1 MTKNLDSHKSN
12 LTTDAGAP
20 IGDNQNSMTAGNR
33 GPVLIQDV
41 ALLEKLAHFNR
52 ERIPERVVHAKG
64 AGAHGYFEVTNDLT
78 EYTKADFLSEIGK
91 KTPVFTRFSTV
102 AGESGSADTLR
113 DPRGFAVKLYTDEGN
128 YDIVGNN
135 TPIFF
140 IRDAIKFPDFIHT
153 QKRDPQTHLKNH
165 NAIWDFWSL
174 SPESLHQVTIL
185 MSDRGI
191 PATFRHMHGFG
202 SHTFKWTN
210 AAGESVWVKYHFKT
224 EQGIKNLTAEVA
236 EELAGS
242 NPDYHTEDL
251 FNAIENGD
259 APAWKL
265 CVQIMPLADADH
277 YRFNPF
283 DVTKVWS
290 QKDYPLIEV
299 GRMVLDHNTDNYF
312 AEVEQVTFTPGNIVP
327 GVDFSPDKLLQ
338 GRLFAYGDAHRH
350 RVGANSHLL
359 PINRPKNEVKNYHR
373 DGAMRSDANGG
384 SSVYYEPNSLGG
396 PTETLANKQA
406 SFEVH
411 GMADSVAYDD
421 DDHYTQ
427 AGDLYRLL
435 SEDGKTRLIAN
446 IVGHMQPVE
455 DEAIKVRQI
464 QHFLKADPEYGT
476 RVAAGLGINI

>member
-1 MTKNLDSHKSN
+1 
-12 LTTDAGAP
+12 
-20 IGDNQNSMTAGNR
+20 MTAGNR

-299 GRMVLDHNTDNYF
+299 GRMVLDRNTDNYF

-464 QHFLKADPEYGT
+464 QHFLKADPEYGA

>member
-1 MTKNLDSHKSN
+1 
-12 LTTDAGAP
+12 
-20 IGDNQNSMTAGNR
+20 MTAGNR

-265 CVQIMPLADADH
+265 CVQIMPLADADN

-299 GRMVLDHNTDNYF
+299 GRMVLDRNTDNYF

-350 RVGANSHLL
+350 RVGANSHIL

-464 QHFLKADPEYGT
+464 QHFLKADPEYGA